1 MTAADRGPD
10 PPLEL
15 RSGGAPV
22 RRSADSVASLV
33 AEAAA
38 RFAAAGF
45 GEPERGAWRLWGAVA
60 GVAAGQAWLDAGCAA
75 PADLVARFERAVAA
89 RLSGMPFAYAAG
101 TAAFRT
107 LELAVDRRVLIPRP
121 ETEGL
126 VERVLARARERGRWG
141 VAADIGTGS
150 GCIALSLA
158 VEGRFSRIIATDL
171 SADALEVA
179 RENAARVQART
190 PVEFRRGDLVSP
202 LHGEAVDVLVS
213 NPPYVSAAEW
223 DQLEPGVRG
232 WEPRAALV
240 GGDDGLR
247 HTEALLRAGRASVA
261 PGGLIVI
268 EIDSRRAAAA
278 QAMARALGWEDA
290 RPEEDLFGRLRYLL
304 ATREDG

>member
-1 MTAADRGPD
+1 MTAA
-10 PPLEL
+10 
-15 RSGGAPV
+15 V

-33 AEAAA
+33 VEAAA

-45 GEPERGAWRLWGAVA
+45 REPKRGAWRLWGAVA
-60 GVAAGQAWLDAGCAA
+60 GVPAGQAWLEAGRAA
-75 PADLVARFERAVAA
+75 PADLVARFERAVAD

-158 VEGRFSRIIATDL
+158 VEGRFSRIVATDL
-171 SADALEVA
+171 SADALDVA
-179 RENAARVQART
+179 RENAARVRARA
-190 PVEFRRGDLVSP
+190 PVEFRQGDLVSP
-202 LHGEAVDVLVS
+202 LQGETVDVLVS
-213 NPPYVSAAEW
+213 NPPYVSAEEW
-223 DQLEPGVRG
+223 DRLEPGVRE

-240 GGDDGLR
+240 GGTDGLR

-261 PGGLIVI
+261 PGGLIAI

-278 QAMARALGWEDA
+278 LALARALGWEEA
-290 RPEEDLFGRLRYLL
+290 RLEEDLFGRLRFLL